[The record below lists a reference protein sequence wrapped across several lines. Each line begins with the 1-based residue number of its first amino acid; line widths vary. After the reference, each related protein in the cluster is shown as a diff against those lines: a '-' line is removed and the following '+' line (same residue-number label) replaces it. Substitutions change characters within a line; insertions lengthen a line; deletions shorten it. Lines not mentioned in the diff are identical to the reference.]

1 MTSRQYRLTAD
12 LPADAPGNFFPR
24 DLKAGDLL
32 YQCYGAY
39 AVTNVDQEAGVCLT
53 EDPDG
58 GYPGYEVPRNA
69 VEEVAAGAGEPQ

>member
-1 MTSRQYRLTAD
+1 MTSRQYRLTVD

-24 DLKAGDLL
+24 DLKAGHVL

-69 VEEVAAGAGEPQ
+69 VEEVRKEAGESQ